1 MAQERATTA
10 DVQALITTARL
21 ADVSADR
28 TAAVAERPA
37 LGLSRQNQERILS
50 ILSPI
55 LLLILWEELVQIGV
69 PNLVSL
75 ATGQGFAMWQLDRR
89 FFPAPSSIVGT
100 FTNLVTSGELWKHL
114 TASVTRI
121 VIGFALGAI
130 PALLLGITMG
140 LFRWVRAFFSPMI
153 AALYPIPK
161 IAILPLIMLIFGLG
175 EPSKWVIIAIGTFFL
190 VLYNTMAGVMNIPN
204 IYLDVGKNFGAS
216 RLQFYWT
223 IALPG
228 ALPLIF
234 TGLKL
239 AAGVAL
245 LIIVAAEFVGA
256 KTGIG
261 YLIWQSWQTFSVETM
276 YVGLIVIAVLGY
288 LVSLAMDELEHF
300 LIPWR
305 L

>member
-1 MAQERATTA
+1 MAQERVSTG
-10 DVQALITTARL
+10 DIQGLITTARL
-21 ADVSADR
+21 ADVTADR
-28 TAAVAERPA
+28 TAVEAERPT
-37 LGLSRQNQERILS
+37 LGLSRQNQERLLS
-50 ILSPI
+50 IFSPI
-55 LLLILWEELVQIGV
+55 LLLVLWEIRVHVGV
-69 PNLVSL
+69 
-75 ATGQGFAMWQLDRR
+75 LDKR

-100 FTNLVTSGELWKHL
+100 FTTLVTSGELWKHL

-121 VIGFALGAI
+121 VIGFAMGAI

-140 LFRWVRAFFSPMI
+140 LSRWVRAFFSPMI

-216 RLQFYWT
+216 KVQFFYT
-223 IALPG
+223 VALPG

-234 TGLKL
+234 TGIKL

-261 YLIWQSWQTFSVETM
+261 YMIWQSWQTFSVETM
-276 YVGLIVIAVLGY
+276 YVGLVVISVLGF
-288 LVSLAMDELEHF
+288 LISTGLDELEHF

>member
-1 MAQERATTA
+1 MSQERTSTA
-10 DVQALITTARL
+10 DIQGLITTQRL

-28 TAAVAERPA
+28 TAAAAERPPFGMSQQNKER
-37 LGLSRQNQERILS
+37 LLSLF
-50 ILSPI
+50 SPI
-55 LLLILWEELVQIGV
+55 LLLLLWEILVQTT
-69 PNLVSL
+69 L
-75 ATGQGFAMWQLDRR
+75 LDKR

-100 FTNLVTSGELWKHL
+100 FTNLVTSGELWKHIS
-114 TASVTRI
+114 ASASRI
-121 VIGFALGAI
+121 GIGFVLGAV
-130 PALLLGITMG
+130 PAMLLGITMG
-140 LFRWVRAFFSPMI
+140 LFRWPRAFFSPMV

-175 EPSKWVIIAIGTFFL
+175 EQSKWVIIAIGVFFL
-190 VLYNTMAGVMNIPN
+190 VVYNTMAGVMNIPN

-216 RLQFYWT
+216 RTQFYWT

-276 YVGLIVIAVLGY
+276 YVGLVVIAVLGY
-288 LVSLAMDELEHF
+288 LVSLLMDELEHF

>member
-1 MAQERATTA
+1 MSQERVTTA
-10 DVQALITTARL
+10 DVQGLITTMRL

-28 TAAVAERPA
+28 TAATAERES
-37 LGLSRQNQERILS
+37 LGLSQQNKERILS
-50 ILSPI
+50 LFSPV
-55 LLLILWEELVQIGV
+55 LLLILWEVLVQ
-69 PNLVSL
+69 
-75 ATGQGFAMWQLDRR
+75 TGALDKR
-89 FFPAPSSIVGT
+89 FFPAPTSIVGT
-100 FTNLVTSGELWKHL
+100 FTNLITSGELWKHL
-114 TASVTRI
+114 TASISRI
-121 VIGFALGAI
+121 AIGFAMGAI
-130 PALLLGITMG
+130 PALILGITMG
-140 LFRWVRAFFSPMI
+140 LFRWVRAALSPMV
-153 AALYPIPK
+153 ASLYPIPK

-175 EPSKWVIIAIGTFFL
+175 EMSKYVIIAIGVFFL
-190 VLYNTMAGVMNIPN
+190 VLYNTMAGVMNIPH

-223 IALPG
+223 VALPG

-234 TGLKL
+234 TGMKL

-276 YVGLIVIAVLGY
+276 YVGLVVIAVLGY
-288 LVSLAMDELEHF
+288 LVSLLMDELEHF

>member
-1 MAQERATTA
+1 MSQERVSTA
-10 DVQALITTARL
+10 DIQGLISTERL
-21 ADVSADR
+21 VDATADR
-28 TAAVAERPA
+28 TAAAAERPS
-37 LGLSRQNQERILS
+37 LGLSQQNKERILS
-50 ILSPI
+50 LFSPV
-55 LLLILWEELVQIGV
+55 LLLVLWEILVQ
-69 PNLVSL
+69 
-75 ATGQGFAMWQLDRR
+75 TGLLDKR
-89 FFPAPSSIVGT
+89 FFPAPTSIVGT

-114 TASVTRI
+114 QASITRI
-121 VIGFALGAI
+121 LIGFALGAI
-130 PALLLGITMG
+130 PALFLGISMG
-140 LFRWVRAFFSPMI
+140 LFRWVRAFFSPMV
-153 AALYPIPK
+153 ASLYPIPK

-175 EPSKWVIIAIGTFFL
+175 EQSKWVIIAIGVFFL

-204 IYLDVGKNFGAS
+204 IYLDVGRNFGAS
-216 RLQFYWT
+216 RWQFYKT

-234 TGLKL
+234 TGVKL

-261 YLIWQSWQTFSVETM
+261 YMIWQSWQTFSVETM
-276 YVGLIVIAVLGY
+276 YVGLVVIAVLGY
-288 LVSLAMDELEHF
+288 LVSLGLDELEHV

>member
-1 MAQERATTA
+1 MAQERVSTA
-10 DVQALITTARL
+10 DVQSLITTARL
-21 ADVSADR
+21 ADVTADR
-28 TAAVAERPA
+28 TAVEAERPT
-37 LGLSRQNQERILS
+37 LGLSRQNQERLLS
-50 ILSPI
+50 IFSPV
-55 LLLILWEELVQIGV
+55 LLLVLWEVLVQFGI
-69 PNLVSL
+69 
-75 ATGQGFAMWQLDRR
+75 LDKR
-89 FFPAPSSIVGT
+89 FFPAPSSVVNT
-100 FTNLVTSGELWKHL
+100 FTTLVTNGELWKHL
-114 TASVTRI
+114 QASVTRI
-121 VIGFALGAI
+121 LIGFALGAI

-140 LFRWVRAFFSPMI
+140 LFRWPRAFFSPMI

-175 EPSKWVIIAIGTFFL
+175 EPSKWVIIAIGVFFL

-204 IYLDVGKNFGAS
+204 IYLDVGKNFGAN
-216 RLQFYWT
+216 RAQFYWT

-234 TGLKL
+234 TGVKL

>member
-1 MAQERATTA
+1 MSQERATTA
-10 DVQALITTARL
+10 DVQGLITHMRV
-21 ADVSADR
+21 ADVTVDR
-28 TAAVAERPA
+28 TAAAAEQDSW
-37 LGLSRQNQERILS
+37 GLSQQNKERMLS
-50 ILSPI
+50 IFSPI
-55 LLLILWEELVQIGV
+55 LLLLLWEVMVQTT
-69 PNLVSL
+69 L
-75 ATGQGFAMWQLDRR
+75 LDKR

-100 FTNLVTSGELWKHL
+100 FSNLITSGELWKHL
-114 TASVTRI
+114 TASISRI
-121 VIGFALGAI
+121 GVGFVMGTI
-130 PALLLGITMG
+130 PAILLGITMG
-140 LFRWVRAFFSPMI
+140 LFRWPRAFFSPMV
-153 AALYPIPK
+153 ASLYPIPK

-175 EPSKWVIIAIGTFFL
+175 EMSKYVIIAIGVFFL
-190 VLYNTMAGVMNIPN
+190 VLYNTWAGVMNIPS

-223 IALPG
+223 IAIPG

-276 YVGLIVIAVLGY
+276 YVGLVVIAILGY
-288 LVSLAMDELEHF
+288 LVSLMMDELEHF

>member
-1 MAQERATTA
+1 MSQERVSTA
-10 DVQALITTARL
+10 DIQGLITTMRL
-21 ADVSADR
+21 ADVTADR
-28 TAAVAERPA
+28 TAAEAERA
-37 LGLSRQNQERILS
+37 SLGISEQNKERLLSLF
-50 ILSPI
+50 SPV
-55 LLLILWEELVQIGV
+55 LLLILWEVLVQ
-69 PNLVSL
+69 
-75 ATGQGFAMWQLDRR
+75 TGALDKR
-89 FFPAPSSIVGT
+89 FFPAPSSIVTT
-100 FTNLVTSGELWKHL
+100 FSNLITSGELWKHL
-114 TASVTRI
+114 WASITRI

-140 LFRWVRAFFSPMI
+140 LFRWPRAFFSPMV

-175 EPSKWVIIAIGTFFL
+175 EQSKWVIIAIGVFFL
-190 VLYNTMAGVMNIPN
+190 VLYNTMAGVMNIPK

-216 RLQFYWT
+216 RAQFYWT

-234 TGLKL
+234 TGMKL

-261 YLIWQSWQTFSVETM
+261 YLIWQSWQTFSVESM
-276 YVGLIVIAVLGY
+276 YVGLVVIAVLGY
-288 LVSLAMDELEHF
+288 IVSLAMDELEHF

>member
-1 MAQERATTA
+1 MSQERVSTA
-10 DVQALITTARL
+10 DVQGLITQARV
-21 ADVSADR
+21 ADVSVDR
-28 TAAVAERPA
+28 TAAVAERPK
-37 LGLSRQNQERILS
+37 LGISSQNKERLLSLF
-50 ILSPI
+50 SPI
-55 LLLILWEELVQIGV
+55 LLLILWEVLVQ
-69 PNLVSL
+69 
-75 ATGQGFAMWQLDRR
+75 TGLLDKR

-100 FTNLVTSGELWKHL
+100 FTGLITSGELFKHL
-114 TASVTRI
+114 QASIGRI
-121 VIGFALGAI
+121 VVGFALGAI
-130 PALLLGITMG
+130 PALIIGCAMG
-140 LFRWVRAFFSPMI
+140 LSRWLRAFLSPMV

-161 IAILPLIMLIFGLG
+161 IAILPLVMLIFGLG
-175 EPSKWVIIAIGTFFL
+175 EQSKWVIIAIGVFFL

-276 YVGLIVIAVLGY
+276 YVGLVVIAVLGY

>member
-1 MAQERATTA
+1 MSQERVTTA
-10 DVQALITTARL
+10 DVQGLITTMRL
-21 ADVSADR
+21 ADVTADR
-28 TAAVAERPA
+28 TAAEAERA
-37 LGLSRQNQERILS
+37 SLGISQQNKERLLSLF
-50 ILSPI
+50 SPV
-55 LLLILWEELVQIGV
+55 LLLILWEVLVQ
-69 PNLVSL
+69 
-75 ATGQGFAMWQLDRR
+75 TGMLDKR

-100 FTNLVTSGELWKHL
+100 FTNLITSGELWKHL
-114 TASVTRI
+114 TASISRI
-121 VIGFALGAI
+121 AVGFVMGAV
-130 PALLLGITMG
+130 PAILLGITMG
-140 LFRWVRAFFSPMI
+140 LFRWPRAFFSPMV

-175 EPSKWVIIAIGTFFL
+175 EMSKYVIIAIGVFFL
-190 VLYNTMAGVMNIPN
+190 VLYNTWAGVMNIPH

-223 IALPG
+223 IAIPG

-276 YVGLIVIAVLGY
+276 YVGLVVIAILGY
-288 LVSLAMDELEHF
+288 LVSLLMDELEHF

>member
-1 MAQERATTA
+1 MSQERVSTA
-10 DVQALITTARL
+10 DVQGLITTARL

-28 TAAVAERPA
+28 TAAAADRPA
-37 LGLSRQNQERILS
+37 LGLSQQNKERLLS
-50 ILSPI
+50 IFSPV
-55 LLLILWEELVQIGV
+55 LLLILWEILVQTT
-69 PNLVSL
+69 L
-75 ATGQGFAMWQLDRR
+75 LDKR

-100 FTNLVTSGELWKHL
+100 FGSLITSGELWKHL
-114 TASVTRI
+114 QASIARI
-121 VIGFALGAI
+121 VIGFLLGAI
-130 PALLLGITMG
+130 PALILGITMG
-140 LFRWVRAFFSPMI
+140 LFRWVRAFFSPMV

-161 IAILPLIMLIFGLG
+161 IAILPLVMLIFGLG
-175 EPSKWVIIAIGTFFL
+175 EQSKWVIIAIGVFFL

-216 RLQFYWT
+216 RLQFYLT
-223 IALPG
+223 VALPG
-228 ALPLIF
+228 AMPLIF
-234 TGLKL
+234 TGVKL

-261 YLIWQSWQTFSVETM
+261 YMIWQSWQTFSVETM
-276 YVGLIVIAVLGY
+276 YVGLVVIAVLGY
-288 LVSLAMDELEHF
+288 LVSLLMDELEHI

>member
-1 MAQERATTA
+1 MSQERVTTA
-10 DVQALITTARL
+10 DVHGLITTMRL
-21 ADVSADR
+21 ADVTADR
-28 TAAVAERPA
+28 TAAEAERA
-37 LGLSRQNQERILS
+37 SLGISQQNKERLLSLF
-50 ILSPI
+50 SPV
-55 LLLILWEELVQIGV
+55 LLLILWEVLVQ
-69 PNLVSL
+69 
-75 ATGQGFAMWQLDRR
+75 TGMLDKR

-100 FTNLVTSGELWKHL
+100 FTNLITSGELWKHL
-114 TASVTRI
+114 TASISRI
-121 VIGFALGAI
+121 AVGFVMGAV
-130 PALLLGITMG
+130 PAILLGITMG
-140 LFRWVRAFFSPMI
+140 LFRWPRAFFSPMV

-175 EPSKWVIIAIGTFFL
+175 EMSKYVIIAIGVFFL
-190 VLYNTMAGVMNIPN
+190 VLYNTWAGVMNIPH

-223 IALPG
+223 IAIPG

-261 YLIWQSWQTFSVETM
+261 YMIWQSWQTFSVETM
-276 YVGLIVIAVLGY
+276 YVGLVVISMLGY
-288 LVSLAMDELEHF
+288 LVSLGLDELEHI

>member
-1 MAQERATTA
+1 MAQERVTTA
-10 DVQALITTARL
+10 DVQSLITTARL

-28 TAAVAERPA
+28 TAAEAERPRF
-37 LGLSRQNQERILS
+37 GVSRQNQERILS
-50 ILSPI
+50 IFSPV
-55 LLLILWEELVQIGV
+55 LLLVLWEVLVQVGI
-69 PNLVSL
+69 
-75 ATGQGFAMWQLDRR
+75 LDKR
-89 FFPAPSSIVGT
+89 FFPAPSSITTT
-100 FTNLVTSGELWKHL
+100 FTNLITSGELWKHL
-114 TASVTRI
+114 TASISRI
-121 VIGFALGAI
+121 LIGFALGAI

-140 LFRWVRAFFSPMI
+140 LFRWPRAFFSPMI

-175 EPSKWVIIAIGTFFL
+175 EPSKWVIIAIGVFFL

-216 RLQFYWT
+216 RIQFYWT

-234 TGLKL
+234 TGMKL

>member
-1 MAQERATTA
+1 MSQERVSTA
-10 DVQALITTARL
+10 DVQSLITTMRL
-21 ADVSADR
+21 ADVAADR
-28 TAAVAERPA
+28 TAAEAERA
-37 LGLSRQNQERILS
+37 SFGISQQNKERLLS
-50 ILSPI
+50 IFSPI
-55 LLLILWEELVQIGV
+55 LLLILWEVLVQ
-69 PNLVSL
+69 
-75 ATGQGFAMWQLDRR
+75 TGALDKR
-89 FFPAPSSIVGT
+89 FFPAPSSITGT
-100 FTNLVTSGELWKHL
+100 FWGLVSSGELWKHL
-114 TASVTRI
+114 TASISRI
-121 VIGFALGAI
+121 AVGFVMGAI
-130 PALLLGITMG
+130 PAILLGITMG
-140 LFRWVRAFFSPMI
+140 LFRWPRAFFSPMV

-175 EPSKWVIIAIGTFFL
+175 EMSKYVIIAIGVFFL
-190 VLYNTMAGVMNIPN
+190 VLYNTWAGVMNIPN

-223 IALPG
+223 IAIPG

-276 YVGLIVIAVLGY
+276 YVGLVVIAVLGY
-288 LVSLAMDELEHF
+288 LVSLLMDEAEHF

>member
-1 MAQERATTA
+1 MSQERVTTA
-10 DVQALITTARL
+10 DIQGLITPARV

-28 TAAVAERPA
+28 TAAVAERPSMGISSQNKER
-37 LGLSRQNQERILS
+37 LLSLF
-50 ILSPI
+50 SPF
-55 LLLILWEELVQIGV
+55 LLLLLWEVLVQVG
-69 PNLVSL
+69 L
-75 ATGQGFAMWQLDRR
+75 LDKR
-89 FFPAPSSIVGT
+89 FFPAPSSIVST
-100 FTNLVTSGELWKHL
+100 FTNLIATGELFKHL
-114 TASVTRI
+114 QASIGRI
-121 VIGFALGAI
+121 FVGFMLGAV
-130 PALLLGITMG
+130 PALIVGVAMG
-140 LFRWVRAFFSPMI
+140 LSRWLRAFLSPMV

-161 IAILPLIMLIFGLG
+161 IAILPLVMLIFGLG
-175 EPSKWVIIAIGTFFL
+175 EPSKYVIIAIGVFFL

-204 IYLDVGKNFGAS
+204 IYLDVGRNFGAS
-216 RLQFYWT
+216 KFQFFT
-223 IALPG
+223 TVALPG

-234 TGLKL
+234 TGIKL

-276 YVGLIVIAVLGY
+276 YVGLVVISMLGY
-288 LVSLAMDELEHF
+288 LVSLGLDELEHV

>member
-1 MAQERATTA
+1 MAQERVSTA
-10 DVQALITTARL
+10 DVQNLITTSRL
-21 ADVSADR
+21 ADVSTDR
-28 TAAVAERPA
+28 TAAAAERPA
-37 LGLSRQNQERILS
+37 FGISRQNQERILS
-50 ILSPI
+50 VFSPI
-55 LLLILWEELVQIGV
+55 LLLVLWEVLVQVGI
-69 PNLVSL
+69 
-75 ATGQGFAMWQLDRR
+75 LDKR
-89 FFPAPSSIVGT
+89 FFPAPSSIVDT
-100 FTNLVTSGELWKHL
+100 FKNLVTSGELWKHL
-114 TASVTRI
+114 TASISRI
-121 VIGFALGAI
+121 LIGFALGAI

-140 LFRWVRAFFSPMI
+140 LFRWPRAFFSPMI

-216 RLQFYWT
+216 RIQFYWT

-276 YVGLIVIAVLGY
+276 YVGLVVIAVLGY

-300 LIPWR
+300 RIPWR

>member
-1 MAQERATTA
+1 MSQERVSTA
-10 DVQALITTARL
+10 DVQSLITTMRL
-21 ADVSADR
+21 ADVAADR
-28 TAAVAERPA
+28 TAAEAERA
-37 LGLSRQNQERILS
+37 SFGISQQNKERLLS
-50 ILSPI
+50 IFSPI
-55 LLLILWEELVQIGV
+55 LLLILWEVLVQ
-69 PNLVSL
+69 
-75 ATGQGFAMWQLDRR
+75 TGALDKR
-89 FFPAPSSIVGT
+89 FFPAPSSITGT
-100 FTNLVTSGELWKHL
+100 FWGLVSSGELWKHL
-114 TASVTRI
+114 TASISRI
-121 VIGFALGAI
+121 AVGFVMGAI
-130 PALLLGITMG
+130 PAILLGITMG
-140 LFRWVRAFFSPMI
+140 LFRWPRAFFSPMV

-175 EPSKWVIIAIGTFFL
+175 EMSKYVIIAIGVFFL
-190 VLYNTMAGVMNIPN
+190 VLYNTWAGVMNIPN

-223 IALPG
+223 IAIPG

-276 YVGLIVIAVLGY
+276 YVGLVVIAVLGY
-288 LVSLAMDELEHF
+288 LVSLLMDELEHF

>member
-1 MAQERATTA
+1 MAQERVSTG
-10 DVQALITTARL
+10 DIQGLITTARL
-21 ADVSADR
+21 ADVTADR
-28 TAAVAERPA
+28 TAVEAERPT
-37 LGLSRQNQERILS
+37 LGLSRQNQERLLS
-50 ILSPI
+50 IFSPI
-55 LLLILWEELVQIGV
+55 LLLVLWEILVQVGV
-69 PNLVSL
+69 
-75 ATGQGFAMWQLDRR
+75 LDKR

-100 FTNLVTSGELWKHL
+100 FTTLVTSGELWKHL

-121 VIGFALGAI
+121 VIGFAMGAI

-140 LFRWVRAFFSPMI
+140 LSRWVRAFFSPMI

-204 IYLDVGKNFGAS
+204 IYLDVGKNFGAN
-216 RLQFYWT
+216 RAQFYWT

-234 TGLKL
+234 TGIKL

>member
-1 MAQERATTA
+1 MSQQRVSTA
-10 DVQALITTARL
+10 DVQGLITRL
-21 ADVSADR
+21 QVADVAADR
-28 TAAVAERPA
+28 TAATAEVAP
-37 LGLSRQNQERILS
+37 LGLSQQNKERLLS
-50 ILSPI
+50 IFSPV
-55 LLLILWEELVQIGV
+55 LLLILWEVLVQAG
-69 PNLVSL
+69 
-75 ATGQGFAMWQLDRR
+75 ALDKR

-100 FTNLVTSGELWKHL
+100 FTNLITSGELWKHL
-114 TASVTRI
+114 TASISRI
-121 VIGFALGAI
+121 AIGFALGAI
-130 PALLLGITMG
+130 PALILGITMG
-140 LFRWVRAFFSPMI
+140 LFRWVRAFLSPMV

-175 EPSKWVIIAIGTFFL
+175 EQSKWVIIAIGVFFL
-190 VLYNTMAGVMNIPN
+190 VLYNTMAGVMNIPR

-223 IALPG
+223 VALPG

-234 TGLKL
+234 TGMKL

-261 YLIWQSWQTFSVETM
+261 YLIWQSWQTFSVEQM
-276 YVGLIVIAVLGY
+276 YVGLVVIAILGY
-288 LVSLAMDELEHF
+288 LVSLLMDELEHF

>member
-1 MAQERATTA
+1 MAQERVSTA
-10 DVQALITTARL
+10 DVQNLITTSRL
-21 ADVSADR
+21 ADVSTDR
-28 TAAVAERPA
+28 TAAAAERPA
-37 LGLSRQNQERILS
+37 LGLSRQNQERLLS
-50 ILSPI
+50 VFSPI
-55 LLLILWEELVQIGV
+55 LLLILWEILVQIG
-69 PNLVSL
+69 
-75 ATGQGFAMWQLDRR
+75 ALDKR

-114 TASVTRI
+114 TASISRI
-121 VIGFALGAI
+121 LIGFALGAI

-140 LFRWVRAFFSPMI
+140 LFRWPRAFFSPMI

-216 RLQFYWT
+216 RIQFYST

-234 TGLKL
+234 TGMKL

-276 YVGLIVIAVLGY
+276 YVGLVVIAVLGY

>member
-1 MAQERATTA
+1 MSQERVSTA
-10 DVQALITTARL
+10 DIQGLISNERL
-21 ADVSADR
+21 VDVTADR
-28 TAAVAERPA
+28 TAAAAERPS
-37 LGLSRQNQERILS
+37 LGLTQQNKERILS
-50 ILSPI
+50 IFSPV
-55 LLLILWEELVQIGV
+55 LLLVLWEVLVQ
-69 PNLVSL
+69 
-75 ATGQGFAMWQLDRR
+75 TGLLDKR

-100 FTNLVTSGELWKHL
+100 FTNLVTSGDLWKHL
-114 TASVTRI
+114 QASITRI
-121 VIGFALGAI
+121 LIGFALGAI
-130 PALLLGITMG
+130 PAIFLGISMG
-140 LFRWVRAFFSPMI
+140 LFRWVRAFFSPMV
-153 AALYPIPK
+153 ASLYPIPK

-175 EPSKWVIIAIGTFFL
+175 EQSKWVIIAIGVFFL

-204 IYLDVGKNFGAS
+204 IYLDVGRNFGAS
-216 RLQFYWT
+216 RWQFYKT

-234 TGLKL
+234 TGVKL

-261 YLIWQSWQTFSVETM
+261 YMIWQSWQTFSVETM
-276 YVGLIVIAVLGY
+276 YVGLVVIAILGY
-288 LVSLAMDELEHF
+288 LVSLGLDELEHV

>member
-1 MAQERATTA
+1 MSQQRVSTA
-10 DVQALITTARL
+10 DVQSLITRL
-21 ADVSADR
+21 QVADVAADR
-28 TAAVAERPA
+28 TAATAEVAP
-37 LGLSRQNQERILS
+37 LGLSQQNKERLLS
-50 ILSPI
+50 IFSPV
-55 LLLILWEELVQIGV
+55 LLLILWEVLVQVG
-69 PNLVSL
+69 
-75 ATGQGFAMWQLDRR
+75 ALDKR

-100 FTNLVTSGELWKHL
+100 FTNLITSGELWKHL
-114 TASVTRI
+114 TASLSRI
-121 VIGFALGAI
+121 AIGFALGAI
-130 PALLLGITMG
+130 PALILGITMG
-140 LFRWVRAFFSPMI
+140 LFRWVRAFLSPMV

-175 EPSKWVIIAIGTFFL
+175 EQSKWVIIAIGVFFL
-190 VLYNTMAGVMNIPN
+190 VLYNTMAGVMNIPR

-223 IALPG
+223 VALPG

-234 TGLKL
+234 TGMKL

-261 YLIWQSWQTFSVETM
+261 YLIWQSWQTFSVEQM
-276 YVGLIVIAVLGY
+276 YVGLVVIAILGY
-288 LVSLAMDELEHF
+288 LVSLLMDELEHF

>member
-1 MAQERATTA
+1 MSQERVSTA
-10 DVQALITTARL
+10 DIQGLITTARL
-21 ADVSADR
+21 RDVTADR
-28 TAAVAERPA
+28 IAAVAESPA
-37 LGLSRQNQERILS
+37 FGVSQQNKERLLS
-50 ILSPI
+50 IFSP
-55 LLLILWEELVQIGV
+55 LLLLVLWEVLVQVG
-69 PNLVSL
+69 L
-75 ATGQGFAMWQLDRR
+75 LDKR

-100 FTNLVTSGELWKHL
+100 FTNLVTSGELFKHL
-114 TASVTRI
+114 WASIQRI
-121 VIGFALGAI
+121 FIGFALGGI
-130 PALLLGITMG
+130 PGLLVGITMG
-140 LFRWVRAFFSPMI
+140 LFRWVRVFLSPMV

-175 EPSKWVIIAIGTFFL
+175 EQSKWVIIAIAVFFL
-190 VLYNTMAGVMNIPN
+190 ILYNTMAGVMNIPS

-223 IALPG
+223 VAFPG

-234 TGLKL
+234 TGVKL

-245 LIIVAAEFVGA
+245 LVIVAAEFVGA

-261 YLIWQSWQTFSVETM
+261 YMIWQSWQTFSVETM
-276 YVGLIVIAVLGY
+276 YVGLVVIAILGY
-288 LVSLAMDELEHF
+288 LVSLSLDELEHV

>member
-1 MAQERATTA
+1 MSQEQVSTA
-10 DVQALITTARL
+10 DVQGLITRARL
-21 ADVSADR
+21 ADVTVDR
-28 TAAVAERPA
+28 TAAAAERPA
-37 LGLSRQNQERILS
+37 FGVSRQNQERLLS
-50 ILSPI
+50 LFSPI
-55 LLLILWEELVQIGV
+55 LLLVLWEVLVRV
-69 PNLVSL
+69 HL
-75 ATGQGFAMWQLDRR
+75 LDAR

-100 FTNLVTSGELWKHL
+100 FGSLVASGELWKHI
-114 TASVTRI
+114 TASISRI
-121 VIGFALGAI
+121 FIGFLMGAI
-130 PALLLGITMG
+130 PAMLLGITMG
-140 LFRWVRAFFSPMI
+140 LFRWPRAFFSPMI

-175 EPSKWVIIAIGTFFL
+175 EQSKWVIIAIGVFFL

-216 RLQFYWT
+216 RAQFYWT

-256 KTGIG
+256 KTGLG
-261 YLIWQSWQTFSVETM
+261 YLIWQSWQTFSVEAM
-276 YVGLIVIAVLGY
+276 YVGLVVIAVLGY